1 MFVTSAPEFMSVRE
15 REPHFHRLPGGQRL
29 HPERKIFPVGYIP
42 SSWPQMNEVI
52 TEQFRDNPDTLA
64 FYKANKRFYISFFNA
79 RSDIAQHRGSE
90 RFNRFVARYATE
102 DSKFYKPERFTI
114 GKPILDRIN
123 LSLFPNRIH
132 GRR

>member
-1 MFVTSAPEFMSVRE
+1 MSPLE
-15 REPHFHRLPGGQRL
+15 RPRHIHRLPGQQPRV
-29 HPERKIFPVGYIP
+29 ERKIFPVGFVP
-42 SSWPQMNEVI
+42 NSWPQMNEVI

-64 FYKANKRFYISFFNA
+64 FYKANKRFYINFFNA

-102 DSKFYKPERFTI
+102 GSRFYKPERFSDENR
-114 GKPILDRIN
+114 PILDRIN

-132 GRR
+132 GRK

>member
-1 MFVTSAPEFMSVRE
+1 MPSRE
-15 REPHFHRLPGGQRL
+15 QERHFHRLPGGQR
-29 HPERKIFPVGYIP
+29 PTTERKIFPVGFIP
-42 SSWPQMNEVI
+42 NSWPQMNEVI
-52 TEQFRDNPDTLA
+52 VEQFRNNPDTLA
-64 FYKANKRFYISFFNA
+64 FYKGNKRFYISFFNA
-79 RSDIAQHRGSE
+79 RSDIAHNRGSE
-90 RFNRFVARYATE
+90 RFNRFIARYATE